1 MRRVILVRPRAEG
14 GLLAHVREE
23 ARLLARSGVRVVDAG
38 ESALVAGADSRA
50 SSSDIHYR
58 PLAIASGASPFAA
71 YGARRV
77 LRAIVREE
85 LQRAEGDPLTVHAH
99 GARAGAIA
107 ALALTPM
114 LRSRVRLVTTLHN
127 RMPRTG
133 LGALI
138 GRSLFAFASR
148 RSALVL
154 AVSPDLA
161 DAARTSGARAV
172 ERAIIPAPS
181 AEHVSERVPRSSDVL
196 EVVCIARLAP
206 QKDLACLCEAV
217 RIVNERHPGQL
228 RVRIAGEGPERQSL
242 ESRIAEGRLPIELLG
257 RVSEPRVLMGEADL
271 VVQTS
276 AWEGQPV
283 ALQEAIGEGA
293 AIIATDAGGTRWV
306 TGEQISLI
314 EPGDS
319 RELAKR
325 LTELL
330 PLTPGARARL
340 EHMREASRARAAEL
354 PTESNLLEQLE
365 NVLFT
370 DTRFEEK

>member
-14 GLLAHVREE
+14 GLLVHVREE

-50 SSSDIHYR
+50 GTSGIHYR

-71 YGARRV
+71 YGARRA
-77 LRAIVREE
+77 LRAIVGEE
-85 LQRAEGDPLTVHAH
+85 LRRAEGEPLTVHAH

-181 AEHVSERVPRSSDVL
+181 AEHVGECTPRSSDVL

-242 ESRIAEGRLPIELLG
+242 ESRIVAGRLPIELLG
-257 RVSEPRVLMGEADL
+257 RVAAPRVLMGEADL

-276 AWEGQPV
+276 SWEGQPV

-314 EPGDS
+314 EPGNS

-354 PTESNLLEQLE
+354 PTESDLLAQLE
-365 NVLFT
+365 NVLFA
-370 DTRFEEK
+370 DPRFEEK